1 MLSQERAEL
10 LERLRAELRQQVHY
24 LRGMLEDIEAGTYS
38 SDDARTDF
46 EHLTGGSPLSG
57 LLDDLETYGD
67 ADEAEGFDGDG
78 MTGDGLQVGA

>member
-10 LERLRAELRQQVHY
+10 LDSLRTEIQAQVHY

-46 EHLTGGSPLSG
+46 EHLTGGAPLSAF
-57 LLDDLETYGD
+57 LSDLETYGD
-67 ADEAEGFDGDG
+67 ADEDEE
-78 MTGDGLQVGA
+78 VE